1 MKASKQELSFTKMA
15 FALLLIVCFIPMTR
29 GQQAV
34 KTEFQFNGYTN
45 HWQNNY
51 DEWHRYGNLFK
62 VSRMQVE
69 KTFLQSKVD
78 IADDLGLPG
87 LLMEEG
93 FVNGLLDSQY
103 TTLELPEPDALK
115 DALSQGD
122 VLAYLDPGTESG
134 KKVAS
139 LLPEDWEWPLMLRS
153 YQYGAPEL
161 KRVDLFTIEKDGH
174 TLYAVSSA
182 DADTRQS
189 VKAFIESALALVHT
203 YDFHK
208 GWFGARTLQNS
219 VTCTKGHPLE
229 VIGTGLNEGS
239 TWFVFDGYMDFMLKD
254 DLTGWMND
262 IGSKVVTDV
271 GHSPIYGC
279 SDYDDLQVQQLF
291 TPEITMKYAR
301 DHKGYIFRPVYDDYA
316 DSAGLEYDGY
326 LASEGNKEQIDEE
339 DVPFILH
346 TGSLEGNA
354 LNSMIL
360 FMEKGEALTR
370 ESMWEAILDRRA
382 TGVLEMGKML
392 GPASFRNPLQMLLL
406 DRVFLE
412 DYFGDR
418 IDLKAEV
425 SGNTLQVTVR
435 NFNNESLYGD
445 VEITLPG
452 QVSTDDPLIVP
463 LDIPVNSAR
472 VVNVNLLPGKEAMGR
487 ANALGVAFKAESKT
501 KHTMAMLD
509 LPPAISLHQVIYGHA
524 PKVQFPVSVHNFTE
538 QSSFPVEVQVFPA
551 GKARAKYKETKTYM
565 AAPGSFQEQVFDLE
579 LPAGDYE
586 VKVMALGVENTSQL
600 GVGKAEGKPTV
611 TEVDLNGDGI
621 MEYIME
627 NDSVKVTLITTG
639 ARMIEYIVKSRNDNV
654 FFKLWPDKPV
664 DDRRPFRKRG
674 FYPFGGFEDFLGQA
688 SLETHQ
694 KYHATVTQREGSYV
708 QVKMWY
714 NYFGNRMEKIFT
726 LYGNT
731 PLVEVRF
738 AMDFQNYPE
747 TNMLGP
753 QPILELGEK
762 HWTEDVFVSH
772 EIGGLEEYRM
782 MPEKYYGKAI
792 QQQEGWNAGYDTKED
807 VSFVGA
813 YPVDRP
819 IFLHMWM
826 NHPRN
831 GDAHY
836 YYVEFQPW
844 LHIQRRTISYF
855 SYYMWAA
862 GGRWENGLEELRER
876 NLISQTRKK

>member
-1 MKASKQELSFTKMA
+1 MKTPMQKFSYAIVAITGLL
-15 FALLLIVCFIPMTR
+15 ALCFSPMVQ
-29 GQQAV
+29 GQQAIR
-34 KTEFQFNGYTN
+34 TAHQFNGYTN
-45 HWQNNY
+45 HWQNSY
-51 DEWHRYGNLFK
+51 DEWYRYGNLFK
-62 VSRMQVE
+62 VSRMDVE
-69 KTFLQSKVD
+69 QTFLQSKVD

-93 FVNGLLDSQY
+93 FMNGLLGSQY
-103 TTLELPEPDALK
+103 TTLELTELDALK
-115 DALSQGD
+115 DALSEGD
-122 VLAYLDPGTESG
+122 VLVYLDPGTESG
-134 KKVAS
+134 KKVTA
-139 LLPEDWEWPLMLRS
+139 LLPEDWEWPRSLGS
-153 YQYGAPEL
+153 YQYGAPYL
-161 KRVDLFTIEKDGH
+161 QRVDLFTLEKHGH
-174 TLYAVSSA
+174 TLYIVSSA
-182 DADTRQS
+182 DAEIRDAAR
-189 VKAFIESALALVHT
+189 KLIESTLNLVDA

-208 GWFGARTLQNS
+208 GWFGAKTLQNS

-254 DLTGWMND
+254 DLAGWMD
-262 IGSKVVTDV
+262 EIESKVVTDV

-291 TPEITMKYAR
+291 TQEITMKYAR
-301 DHKGYIFRPVYDDYA
+301 DHKGYVFRPVYDEYA
-316 DSAGLEYDGY
+316 DSLGLEYDGY
-326 LASEGNKEQIDEE
+326 LATEGNKEQIDAEE
-339 DVPFILH
+339 VPFILH
-346 TGSLEGNA
+346 TGSLQGHA
-354 LNSMIL
+354 LNSMLL
-360 FMEKGEALTR
+360 FLKKGETLTR
-370 ESMWEAILDRRA
+370 ESMWEAIMDRRA
-382 TGVLEMGKML
+382 TGVLALGKMI

-406 DRVFLE
+406 DRMFLE
-412 DYFGDR
+412 EYFIDR
-418 IDLKAEV
+418 IDLNAEV

-435 NFNNESLYGD
+435 NFQNKTLYGD

-452 QVSTDDPLIVP
+452 QVSTDDPLVVP
-463 LDIPVNSAR
+463 LDIPMNSAR
-472 VVNVNLLPGKEAMGR
+472 VVSVRLQPGKEALGR
-487 ANALGVAFKAESKT
+487 ANALGVAFKAEKIT
-501 KHTMAMLD
+501 KRTMAMLE
-509 LPPAISLHQVIYGHA
+509 LPPAISVHQVQYGHA

-538 QSSFPVEVQVFPA
+538 QSSFPVEIQVIPV
-551 GKARAKYKETKTYM
+551 GKTKAKYKETLNYV
-565 AAPGSFQEQVFDLE
+565 AAPGSFQEQYFE
-579 LPAGDYE
+579 LDVRPGNYT
-586 VKVMALGVENTSQL
+586 VKVRALGMENISQL
-600 GVGKAEGKPTV
+600 GVGKAEGKPTI
-611 TEVDLNGDGI
+611 TEVDLNDDGI
-621 MEYIME
+621 MEYVME
-627 NDSVKVTLITTG
+627 NDSVRVTLITTG
-639 ARMIEYIVKSRNDNV
+639 ARMIEYFVKSRNDNV

-694 KYHATVTQREGSYV
+694 NYHASITRSEGSFV

-762 HWTEDVFVSH
+762 HWTEDVFVSN

-831 GDAHY
+831 RDAHH

-855 SYYMWAA
+855 SYYMWAS
-862 GGRWENGLEELRER
+862 GGKWENGLQELRDR
-876 NLISQTRKK
+876 NLISVTRKQ

>member
-1 MKASKQELSFTKMA
+1 
-15 FALLLIVCFIPMTR
+15 
-29 GQQAV
+29 
-34 KTEFQFNGYTN
+34 
-45 HWQNNY
+45 
-51 DEWHRYGNLFK
+51 
-62 VSRMQVE
+62 
-69 KTFLQSKVD
+69 
-78 IADDLGLPG
+78 
-87 LLMEEG
+87 
-93 FVNGLLDSQY
+93 
-103 TTLELPEPDALK
+103 
-115 DALSQGD
+115 
-122 VLAYLDPGTESG
+122 
-134 KKVAS
+134 
-139 LLPEDWEWPLMLRS
+139 
-153 YQYGAPEL
+153 
-161 KRVDLFTIEKDGH
+161 
-174 TLYAVSSA
+174 
-182 DADTRQS
+182 
-189 VKAFIESALALVHT
+189 
-203 YDFHK
+203 
-208 GWFGARTLQNS
+208 
-219 VTCTKGHPLE
+219 
-229 VIGTGLNEGS
+229 
-239 TWFVFDGYMDFMLKD
+239 
-254 DLTGWMND
+254 
-262 IGSKVVTDV
+262 
-271 GHSPIYGC
+271 
-279 SDYDDLQVQQLF
+279 
-291 TPEITMKYAR
+291 
-301 DHKGYIFRPVYDDYA
+301 
-316 DSAGLEYDGY
+316 
-326 LASEGNKEQIDEE
+326 
-339 DVPFILH
+339 
-346 TGSLEGNA
+346 
-354 LNSMIL
+354 
-360 FMEKGEALTR
+360 
-370 ESMWEAILDRRA
+370 MWEAILDRRS

-412 DYFGDR
+412 GYFGDR
-418 IDLKAEV
+418 IDLKAQV

-452 QVSTDDPLIVP
+452 QVSSDDPLIVP

-472 VVNVNLLPGKEAMGR
+472 VVNVSLLPGKEAMGR
-487 ANALGVAFKAESKT
+487 ANALGVAFKADNKT
-501 KHTMAMLD
+501 KRTMAVLD
-509 LPPAISLHQVIYGHA
+509 LPPAISVHQVQYGHA

-538 QSSFPVEVQVFPA
+538 QSSFPVEVQVFPV
-551 GKARAKYKETKTYM
+551 GKTRAKYKETKTYM
-565 AAPGSFQEQVFDLE
+565 AAPGSFQEQVFNLE
-579 LPAGDYE
+579 LPPGDYA

-611 TEVDLNGDGI
+611 TEVDLNDDGI

-627 NDSVKVTLITTG
+627 NDSVKLTLITTG
-639 ARMIEYIVKSRNDNV
+639 ARVVEYFVKSRNDNV

-674 FYPFGGFEDFLGQA
+674 YYPFGGFEDFLGQA

-694 KYHATVTQREGSYV
+694 NYHAEITQSEGSYV

-726 LYGNT
+726 LYGNS
-731 PLVEVRF
+731 PLFEVRF

-792 QQQEGWNAGYDTKED
+792 QIEEGWNAGYDTQED

-813 YPVDRP
+813 FPVDRP

-831 GDAHY
+831 RDAHH

-862 GGRWENGLEELRER
+862 GGSWENGLQELRER